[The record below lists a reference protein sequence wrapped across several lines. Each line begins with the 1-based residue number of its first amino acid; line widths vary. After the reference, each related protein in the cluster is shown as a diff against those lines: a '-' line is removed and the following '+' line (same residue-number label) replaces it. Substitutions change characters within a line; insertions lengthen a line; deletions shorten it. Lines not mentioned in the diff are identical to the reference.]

1 MPEDCGSS
9 QPRQKSSQDPIS
21 TERTGCGSLH
31 LSYQLRRKAQ
41 ISLGRKTLYKKITKV
56 KRAGGMAPSEEHLLS
71 KYKALISEPSIK
83 KKKFFL
89 ILF

>member
-1 MPEDCGSS
+1 
-9 QPRQKSSQDPIS
+9 
-21 TERTGCGSLH
+21 
-31 LSYQLRRKAQ
+31 
-41 ISLGRKTLYKKITKV
+41 
-56 KRAGGMAPSEEHLLS
+56 MAPSEEHLLS